1 MGLLHKK
8 HSIAIVDGWR
18 LAVECYSLEE
28 TKAVL
33 KTILVALDGSE
44 IAERVIQ
51 SLEDLVLS
59 PQDTKVILCHV
70 FSTPESD
77 IELPA
82 DRPGPESPTLSY
94 FHIEK
99 QLQSYQEKL
108 PVSSAVDLVNGD
120 PADEIIRLANIY
132 QANLIVIG
140 SRGLTGMKRIVHG
153 SVSSQVVEAA
163 NCSVL
168 VVKRN

>member
-1 MGLLHKK
+1 M
-8 HSIAIVDGWR
+8 
-18 LAVECYSLEE
+18 
-28 TKAVL
+28 L

-44 IAERVIQ
+44 IAARVIE
-51 SLEDLVLS
+51 SLEELVLS

-70 FSTPESD
+70 FPTPESE

-82 DRPGPESPTLSY
+82 DRPGLDSPTLSY
-94 FHIEK
+94 FQMEK

-108 PVSSAVDLVNGD
+108 PCSSAVDLVTGD

-132 QANLIVIG
+132 DADLIVIG
-140 SRGLTGMKRIVHG
+140 SRGLTGMKRIVLF
-153 SVSSQVVEAA
+153 SVSSQVVEEA

-168 VVKRN
+168 VVKGN

>member
-1 MGLLHKK
+1 M
-8 HSIAIVDGWR
+8 
-18 LAVECYSLEE
+18 
-28 TKAVL
+28 L
-33 KTILVALDGSE
+33 KNILVALDGSE
-44 IAERVIQ
+44 IAQRVIQ
-51 SLEDLVLS
+51 SLEELVLS

-70 FSTPESD
+70 FPTRESE

-82 DRPGPESPTLSY
+82 DRPSPESPTLSY

-108 PVSSAVDLVNGD
+108 SVTSAVDLVTGN

-132 QANLIVIG
+132 QADLIVIG
-140 SRGLTGMKRIVHG
+140 SRGLTGMKRIVQG
-153 SVSSQVVEAA
+153 SVSSQVVEEA

-168 VVKRN
+168 VVKQN